1 MFSTM
6 LAKIMRFIRSFK
18 YYTQKQKELSLRSI
32 LFVCL
37 GNICRSP
44 LADGIANRYA
54 GELGLDIYIDSAGT
68 SDWHKG
74 EAPCEHSIKVAKL
87 NGVDISALRSRPI
100 CPQDLK
106 EFELVVAMDR
116 QNRSDL
122 LSYGFEN
129 VKLLGDFGGLGGADV
144 PDPYHFKGFSGFEKV
159 YEMIDRGVRD
169 ILRSS

>member
-1 MFSTM
+1 M
-6 LAKIMRFIRSFK
+6 
-18 YYTQKQKELSLRSI
+18 RSI

-54 GELGLDIYIDSAGT
+54 RELGLDFYIDSAGT

-74 EAPCEHSIKVAKL
+74 EAPCEHSIKIAKQ
-87 NGVDISALRSRPI
+87 NGVDISGLRSRPI

-106 EFELVVAMDR
+106 EFELIIAMDR

-144 PDPYHFKGFSGFEKV
+144 PDPFYFKGFSGFEKV